1 METSGCEA
9 LKQIGKDHR
18 FVGAVIQSFQFI
30 DWKVRVCVGVLVG
43 NWKRLVVIVIGECV
57 LGMRT
62 DN

>member
-30 DWKVRVCVGVLVG
+30 DWKVLVCGCVGWKLVEISG
-43 NWKRLVVIVIGECV
+43 YRYW
-57 LGMRT
+57 
-62 DN
+62 